1 MKIYIALFTT
11 LIAAGH
17 FTNVS
22 AADAAASV
30 DGASHPHLRALAD
43 AAVDVACPNGYCNN
57 DRQCDKG
64 SVCLG
69 GSGGCNGKCWDAR
82 PVSSC
87 PESQCDSNGN
97 GCHDGAV
104 CDRDDGSTTGC
115 HGCLSPDDD
124 YAPPHGL
131 KLAASTP
138 VDMIEEVEEEEE
150 VDAIQDHEDDMEASS
165 LRASILKEE

>member
-1 MKIYIALFTT
+1 MISPPHCYYVLVASNF
-11 LIAAGH
+11 H
-17 FTNVS
+17 FQL
-22 AADAAASV
+22 
-30 DGASHPHLRALAD
+30 HRRHLHSPSPSD
-43 AAVDVACPNGYCNN
+43 
-57 DRQCDKG
+57 
-64 SVCLG
+64 
-69 GSGGCNGKCWDAR
+69 
-82 PVSSC
+82 
-87 PESQCDSNGN
+87 
-97 GCHDGAV
+97 DGAV